1 MVSFQFRQESM
12 QKAYLGMEMEH
23 TSPSKWDSQKQ
34 GIKP

>member
-23 TSPSKWDSQKQ
+23 TSPSK
-34 GIKP
+34 